1 VVGQGGRP
9 PIGTSNIDAE
19 VSARTEQAMAVSK
32 YLNGLDDTEM
42 TALRS
47 KLSDAQGG
55 KCFICERAMDLAVHV
70 GTLDVDHVIP
80 LAGDGKD
87 DPSNMALTHASCNR
101 SKQASD
107 LRVARMLARFDRIRE
122 EVHHSEGRGP
132 NLGDVLLDAGGSKYA
147 LGLDITDG
155 SVRFSFG
162 DLGDN
167 TVRVVPLYTDTLSGE
182 RYFFSQ
188 VPIEYLHHDDRI
200 NPRSIGSALAKLVKE
215 FFDGFPQLHVALGWI
230 DTDRGPAVIKVFDGQ
245 HKAAAQALL
254 GVKSLPV
261 RVFVKPD
268 PEKLLQTNTRAGTT
282 LRQVAFDKSVQRRLG
297 SSLFLDRVERYRAD
311 HNLDEHDESFSE
323 RDIVN
328 YFKGQYR
335 EVKKYAIDN
344 VRTAVVSNTDN
355 QMVPFVEFGGRSTE
369 KPLSYSTIEKTFLS
383 KFIYGD
389 VLDTAIG
396 FQADEGTNPRL
407 LEVDQIVR
415 LMNLIADEILVGKVD
430 PEIGGNRLENRVSQG
445 EPIDHDHLRAYRL
458 CREEVMGAWLDLVSQ
473 VIRMYFSNVGTLY
486 EDARLF
492 QTEFPLA
499 LWDRLRAFVRNFA
512 AMAVWVNRELAVT
525 AFGGKRVASYWQ
537 TVFKT
542 GKTPDGSQVLPE
554 PINLTEMIKD

>member
-1 VVGQGGRP
+1 
-9 PIGTSNIDAE
+9 
-19 VSARTEQAMAVSK
+19 MAISK
-32 YLNGLDDTEM
+32 YLNGLNEEEM
-42 TALRS
+42 SALRS
-47 KLSDAQGG
+47 KLWEAQGG
-55 KCFICERAMDLAVHV
+55 KCFICEKPIDLAVHV
-70 GTLDVDHVIP
+70 GTLDIDHVIP
-80 LAGDGKD
+80 LAGDGID
-87 DPSNMALTHASCNR
+87 DPSNLALTHSSCNR

-107 LRVARMLARFDRIRE
+107 LRVARVLARFDRIRH
-122 EVHHSEGRGP
+122 EVHESEGRGP
-132 NLGDVLLDAGGSKYA
+132 NLGDVLLEAGGSKYL
-147 LGLDITDG
+147 LGLEIVEG
-155 SVRFSFG
+155 SVRYSFG
-162 DLGDN
+162 QLADN
-167 TVRVVPLYTDTLSGE
+167 TVRQVPLYTDTLSGE
-182 RYFFSQ
+182 IYFFSN

-230 DTDRGPAVIKVFDGQ
+230 EADHGPVVIKVFDGQ
-245 HKAAAQALL
+245 HKAAAQVLL

-261 RVFVKPD
+261 RVFVQPD

-297 SSLFLDRVERYRAD
+297 SSLFLDRVERYRLD
-311 HNLDEHDESFSE
+311 HGLQEEDESFSE

-355 QMVPFVEFGGRSTE
+355 QMVPFVEFGGRSSD

-396 FQADEGTNPRL
+396 FQADEGTNPRI

-415 LMNLIADEILVGKVD
+415 LMNLIAEEVLIGKVD
-430 PEIGGNRLENRVSQG
+430 PEIGGNRLENRVSKG
-445 EPIDHDHLRAYRL
+445 ESIDHDHLRAYRL
-458 CREEVMGAWLDLVSQ
+458 CREEVMSAWLDLVSQ

-486 EDARLF
+486 EDSRLF
-492 QTEFPLA
+492 QTEFPPA
-499 LWDRLRAFVRNFA
+499 LWNRLRAFIHNFA
-512 AMAVWVNRELAVT
+512 AMAVWANPALAET

-542 GKTPDGSQVLPE
+542 GKTPDNSQVLPE
-554 PINLTEMIKD
+554 PISLTEMIKD